1 MLTRQ
6 SKFSENTAV
15 YFTSIEST
23 KTYWTITHKH
33 NSFKLFLSLHY
44 HKYKLLVNQKNSNFV
59 TWNLQLVA
67 DQLMK
72 LDSDKWH
79 DTAITDTTGIEYR
92 LII

>member
-1 MLTRQ
+1 MLKIQ
-6 SKFSENTAV
+6 SKFSENTTV

-23 KTYWTITHKH
+23 KPYWTITHKL

-44 HKYKLLVNQKNSNFV
+44 QKNSNFV